1 MSTRYS
7 STLRKALP
15 IAKTA
20 PVVLL
25 GLIMA
30 VVLAAPVYAG
40 KRHRRSRSLCYKPSS
55 QASGSDPEANLPF
68 LFAVYILTWA
78 GFFGYAFYMSR
89 RQRDMR
95 RDIEALRQALR
106 ERQDEGRREFISREP
121 IDHVN

>member
-15 IAKTA
+15 LVKSA

-25 GLIMA
+25 GLIVA
-30 VVLAAPVYAG
+30 AVLAAPVYAG
-40 KRHRRSRSLCYKPSS
+40 SS
-55 QASGSDPEANLPF
+55 IVDHAASATAFAQASGSDPEANLPF
-68 LFAVYILTWA
+68 LFAVYIFTWA

-95 RDIEALRQALR
+95 RDIDALRQALR
-106 ERQDEGRREFISREP
+106 EREDKDDASS
-121 IDHVN
+121 

>member
-15 IAKTA
+15 IAKSA
-20 PVVLL
+20 PIVLL

-30 VVLAAPVYAG
+30 AILAAPVYAG
-40 KRHRRSRSLCYKPSS
+40 SGIVDHAVSATTFA
-55 QASGSDPEANLPF
+55 QASDSDPEANLPF

-106 ERQDEGRREFISREP
+106 ERQEQDDESSQEESR
-121 IDHVN
+121 

>member
-15 IAKTA
+15 IAKSA
-20 PVVLL
+20 PAVLL
-25 GLIMA
+25 GLIVA
-30 VVLAAPVYAG
+30 AFLAAPVYAG
-40 KRHRRSRSLCYKPSS
+40 YGIVENAVAATTFA
-55 QASGSDPEANLPF
+55 QATDSDPEANLPF

-95 RDIEALRQALR
+95 REIDALKQLLLDSQ
-106 ERQDEGRREFISREP
+106 EQDNASSQEESR
-121 IDHVN
+121 

>member
-1 MSTRYS
+1 MSTRYTS
-7 STLRKALP
+7 MLRKALP

-25 GLIMA
+25 GLIVA
-30 VVLAAPVYAG
+30 AVLAAPVYAG
-40 KRHRRSRSLCYKPSS
+40 NGIVDHAVSATTYA
-55 QASGSDPEANLPF
+55 QASDSDPEANLPF

-106 ERQDEGRREFISREP
+106 ERQDEDDASS
-121 IDHVN
+121 

>member
-1 MSTRYS
+1 MSTRYT

-25 GLIMA
+25 GLIVA
-30 VVLAAPVYAG
+30 AVLAAPVYAG
-40 KRHRRSRSLCYKPSS
+40 NGIVDHAVSATTYA
-55 QASGSDPEANLPF
+55 QASDSDPEANLPF

-78 GFFGYAFYMSR
+78 GFFGYAFYMSH

-95 RDIEALRQALR
+95 HDIDALRQALR
-106 ERQDEGRREFISREP
+106 DRDDQDDASS
-121 IDHVN
+121 

>member
-15 IAKTA
+15 IAKSA
-20 PVVLL
+20 PLVLL
-25 GLIMA
+25 GLILA
-30 VVLAAPVYAG
+30 AALAAPVYAG
-40 KRHRRSRSLCYKPSS
+40 SGIVEHAASATTFA
-55 QASGSDPEANLPF
+55 QASDSDPEANLPF

-95 RDIEALRQALR
+95 RDIDALRQALR
-106 ERQDEGRREFISREP
+106 DRENQDDASS
-121 IDHVN
+121 

>member
-1 MSTRYS
+1 MSTRFS

-15 IAKTA
+15 IARSA

-25 GLIMA
+25 GLILA
-30 VVLAAPVYAG
+30 AVLAAPVYAG
-40 KRHRRSRSLCYKPSS
+40 SGIVDHAASVTTFA
-55 QASGSDPEANLPF
+55 QASDSDPEANLPF

-95 RDIEALRQALR
+95 RDIDALRQALR
-106 ERQDEGRREFISREP
+106 DREDKDEASSKEESS
-121 IDHVN
+121 

>member
-1 MSTRYS
+1 MSTRYT

-25 GLIMA
+25 GLIVA
-30 VVLAAPVYAG
+30 AVLAAPVYAG
-40 KRHRRSRSLCYKPSS
+40 NGIVDHAVSATTYA
-55 QASGSDPEANLPF
+55 QASDSDPEANLPF

-89 RQRDMR
+89 RQRDLQ
-95 RDIEALRQALR
+95 RDIDALRQALR
-106 ERQDEGRREFISREP
+106 DRDDQDDASS
-121 IDHVN
+121 

>member
-1 MSTRYS
+1 MSTRYT

-15 IAKTA
+15 IAKIA

-30 VVLAAPVYAG
+30 AVLAAPVYAG
-40 KRHRRSRSLCYKPSS
+40 SGIVDHAVSATAFA

-106 ERQDEGRREFISREP
+106 ERQDEDDASS
-121 IDHVN
+121 

>member
-15 IAKTA
+15 IAKSA
-20 PVVLL
+20 LVVLL
-25 GLIMA
+25 GLILA
-30 VVLAAPVYAG
+30 AVLAAPVYAG
-40 KRHRRSRSLCYKPSS
+40 SGIVDHAVSATTFA
-55 QASGSDPEANLPF
+55 QASDSDPEANLPF

-95 RDIEALRQALR
+95 RDIEALKQALR
-106 ERQDEGRREFISREP
+106 EREDKDDASSEEESR
-121 IDHVN
+121 

>member
-7 STLRKALP
+7 NTLRKALP
-15 IAKTA
+15 IAKSA

-25 GLIMA
+25 GLIVA
-30 VVLAAPVYAG
+30 AVLAAPVYAG
-40 KRHRRSRSLCYKPSS
+40 YGIVENA
-55 QASGSDPEANLPF
+55 ASATGFAQVSDSDPEANLPF

-95 RDIEALRQALR
+95 REIDALKRMLL
-106 ERQDEGRREFISREP
+106 DRREQDDASPPEESR
-121 IDHVN
+121 

>member
-7 STLRKALP
+7 SMLRKALP
-15 IAKTA
+15 LAKSA

-25 GLIMA
+25 GLIA
-30 VVLAAPVYAG
+30 AGVLAAPVYAG
-40 KRHRRSRSLCYKPSS
+40 YGIVENAASATGFA
-55 QASGSDPEANLPF
+55 QASDSDPEANLPF

-95 RDIEALRQALR
+95 RDIKALRQALR
-106 ERQDEGRREFISREP
+106 ERQEQDDESSQEESQ
-121 IDHVN
+121 

>member
-7 STLRKALP
+7 STLRKTLP
-15 IAKTA
+15 IAKSVPA
-20 PVVLL
+20 VLL
-25 GLIMA
+25 GLIVA
-30 VVLAAPVYAG
+30 AFLAAPVYAG
-40 KRHRRSRSLCYKPSS
+40 SGIVDHAVSATTFA

-106 ERQDEGRREFISREP
+106 DREDKDGASLEEESR
-121 IDHVN
+121 